1 MGIIVSKKDVF
12 DVENFKN
19 EMEIYS
25 KEKSYPIPIVIDFF
39 ASWCAPCKMLSP
51 ILDSVMEQYEGL
63 VRFVKIDIDLY
74 PDIAEKYE
82 IMSVP
87 TLLFFGK
94 NGLVRRETG
103 FKSEAAIVEIIEN
116 ELLKSKEISPEV

>member
-1 MGIIVSKKDVF
+1 MIVSKKDVF

-25 KEKSYPIPIVIDFF
+25 KDNSYPIPIVIDFF

-63 VRFVKIDIDLY
+63 VRFVKIDVDLY
-74 PDIAEKYE
+74 PDIAAKYE
-82 IMSVP
+82 IKSVP
-87 TLLFFGK
+87 TLLFFSK

-103 FKSEAAIVEIIEN
+103 FKSEADIVQIIEN
-116 ELLKSKEISPEV
+116 ELLKPKEISPEA

>member
-25 KEKSYPIPIVIDFF
+25 KEKSYSIPIVIDFF